1 MTSVLLTGAS
11 RGIGKA
17 RIHLFL
23 QRGMQVWAPSR
34 QEMDLSDPDS
44 ISRYTASLTE
54 GVDVLINCAGINELA
69 GVEEMTDEQI
79 EKSIQ
84 INLLAQMQLIRWV
97 VPFMKH
103 RGGGKIVNFASIW
116 CSFSKPRRIIYSVA
130 KAGVK
135 GLTTAAAVELATD
148 NILVNAVAPGFINT
162 EMTSQNNSPAQIQA
176 LTRALPM
183 KRLGQPDEVAEL
195 VWFLISDKNTFMT
208 GQTLFI
214 DGGFSCI

>member
-17 RIHLFL
+17 IKHLFL

-135 GLTTAAAVELATD
+135 GLTTAAAVELAMD